1 MINRVVETTA
11 RRAPARRPHPAATP
25 ERSDRP
31 VLRTRK
37 GIGPYHTLMVPG
49 LVPDGEETFLRI
61 RNTFL
66 LKGDVSI
73 LTYPYATF
81 EIEKLAETIDG
92 FLQSCRK
99 ARKKPILVGVS
110 VGGGFVLEHLRRI
123 REKGESVE
131 LGGLVLVS
139 PLSCPQ
145 DLAPILR
152 RLWTPIVA
160 TEGDSKQALEKGR
173 SFFRQLASKSART
186 STKNP
191 GWKSL
196 LQAFTPQ
203 GLSELIDSPIRARIE
218 KTLES
223 IPAEGAIARCMALQ
237 DLRGL
242 DPSCAPLSSCP
253 TLILWGSKERH
264 TLDIDGPG
272 TRILC
277 RPDLAEKHFP
287 EVQVQWV
294 YGRKGESVPHASLL
308 KHDKAFAPLLR
319 NFLGR
324 L

>member
-1 MINRVVETTA
+1 MIDGTVEATS
-11 RRAPARRPHPAATP
+11 RRGHVRRHQPTATP

-49 LVPDGEETFLRI
+49 LVPDGEETFLRV

-66 LKGDVSI
+66 MKGDVSI

-81 EIEKLAETIDG
+81 EVGKLADTLDG
-92 FLQSCRK
+92 FFEACRK

-110 VGGGFVLEHLRRI
+110 VGGGFVLEHLRRL
-123 REKGESVE
+123 REQGRDLD

-152 RLWTPIVA
+152 RLWNPIVA
-160 TEGDSKQALEKGR
+160 AEGDSKQALEKGR

-186 STKNP
+186 STKTP
-191 GWKSL
+191 GWRSL

-203 GLSELIDSPIRARIE
+203 GLGELIDAPIRARIE
-218 KTLES
+218 KTLEA
-223 IPAEGAIARCMALQ
+223 IPAEGAIARCLALQ
-237 DLRGL
+237 ELRGL
-242 DPSCAPLSSCP
+242 DPTCAPLSGCP

-294 YGRKGESVPHASLL
+294 YGRKGEPIPHASLL
-308 KHDKAFAPLLR
+308 KHDKAFAPHLR
-319 NFLGR
+319 TFLSR